1 MSIQVIYHAGCSDGF
16 ASCYL
21 LWKKFK
27 DEATYI
33 PFHYG
38 VNLDYSTFSA
48 DDIVY
53 IVDFSFKKPVLL
65 ELANRVKKII
75 VLDHHKTAAEELV
88 PPFPHNIFCTFDMT
102 KSGAMLTWEYL
113 HSDVAEPPKLIQ
125 YVQDRDLWQFKLP
138 DSKEICTVIQS
149 IPFEFEAWDYLCG
162 QLEDTEGINYLRLSG
177 SAILLK
183 LRQQIDTAVK
193 HAALFK
199 LGTNGKYK
207 VWAVNSTVNFSE
219 VAGELATR
227 DDCDFGVA
235 WFMRM
240 GNVIGKG
247 KIIYQYSLRSSNGFD
262 VSVAA
267 KEYGGGGHPAAAG
280 FESEQFLLELIN

>member
-1 MSIQVIYHAGCSDGF
+1 MSIQVIYHANCSDGF

-21 LWKKFK
+21 LWKKYK

-38 VNLDYSTFSA
+38 VELDYSIFSA
-48 DDIVY
+48 DDVVY
-53 IVDFSFKKPVLL
+53 IVDFSFKKSVLI
-65 ELANRVKKII
+65 ELASKVEKII

-88 PPFPHNIFCTFDMT
+88 PPFPHNIFCTFDMS

-113 HSDVAEPPKLIQ
+113 HSDQPSPKLIQ

-138 DSKEICTVIQS
+138 NSREICAYIQC
-149 IPFEFEAWDYLCG
+149 IPFEFEAWEL
-162 QLEDTEGINYLRLSG
+162 LEFDIIDKFEETAIAG
-177 SAILLK
+177 SAILMK
-183 LRQQIDTAVK
+183 LRQQIDIAVK

-199 LGTNGKYK
+199 LGGYI

-219 VAGELATR
+219 VAGELAMR
-227 DDCDFGVA
+227 EGCDFGVA

-240 GNVIGKG
+240 GGG

>member
-1 MSIQVIYHAGCSDGF
+1 MIKIIYHANCSDGF
-16 ASCYL
+16 ASAYL
-21 LWKKFK
+21 LWKKYK

-38 VNLDYSTFSA
+38 VDLDYNTFSA
-48 DDIVY
+48 DDVVY

-65 ELANRVKKII
+65 ELASKVEKII

-88 PPFPHNIFCTFDMT
+88 PPFPHNIFCTFDMN

-113 HSDVAEPPKLIQ
+113 HSDQPPLKLVQ
-125 YVQDRDLWQFKLP
+125 YVQDHDLWQFKLP
-138 DSKEICTVIQS
+138 DSREICACIQS
-149 IPFEFEAWDYLCG
+149 ITFEFEVWDYLC
-162 QLEDTEGINYLRLSG
+162 TELDNPFSFNMLRLAG

-193 HAALFK
+193 NAALFK
-199 LGTNGKYK
+199 LGGYK
-207 VWAVNSTVNFSE
+207 IWAVNSTVNFSE
-219 VAGELATR
+219 VAGELAMR
-227 DDCDFGVA
+227 EGCDFGVA
-235 WFMRM
+235 WFMRV
-240 GNVIGKG
+240 GGG
-247 KIIYQYSLRSSNGFD
+247 GIIYQYSLRSRGDFD

-280 FESEQFLLELIN
+280 FESEQFLLTLIN